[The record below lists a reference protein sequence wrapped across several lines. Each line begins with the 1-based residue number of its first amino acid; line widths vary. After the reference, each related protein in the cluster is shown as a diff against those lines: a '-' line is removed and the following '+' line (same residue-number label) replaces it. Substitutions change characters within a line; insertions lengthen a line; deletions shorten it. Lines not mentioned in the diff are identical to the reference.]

1 MYVLKNKKIIMDR
14 LIIEATKKT
23 PSVDLDNSTGI
34 LNISGMSCSENAM
47 GFFTPIFEWLSHYVA
62 NPQEETVM
70 NFNLKYYNTSSAKCI
85 LDILDKLLVLNE
97 EGKILNVNWYY
108 DESDDEMLESGENY
122 STILDFPFNLLP
134 V

>member
-1 MYVLKNKKIIMDR
+1 
-14 LIIEATKKT
+14 
-23 PSVDLDNSTGI
+23 
-34 LNISGMSCSENAM
+34 
-47 GFFTPIFEWLSHYVA
+47 
-62 NPQEETVM
+62 M

-85 LDILDKLLVLNE
+85 LDVLDKLLVLND
-97 EGKILNVNWYY
+97 EGKKLTVNWYY